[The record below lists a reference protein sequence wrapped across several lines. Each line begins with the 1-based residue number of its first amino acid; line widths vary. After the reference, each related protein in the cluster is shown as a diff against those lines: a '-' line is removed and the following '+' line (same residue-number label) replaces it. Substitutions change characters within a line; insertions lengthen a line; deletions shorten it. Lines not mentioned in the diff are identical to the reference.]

1 MSVLNSPADWLVGGG
16 EMGERIRA
24 RDWSDTPLGPLAQ
37 WPHSLRVAIGMMMP
51 SRAQICLFWGP
62 EFVVLYNDAYRP
74 VFGGKHPSA
83 LGLPGREAWSEI
95 WEHQLGPLLQGVV
108 DTGEAFWASD
118 LLFCLQRHGY
128 LEETYFDISYDPVR
142 EESGRVAGAYCI
154 VTETTGRVIGERR
167 LRTLSTLGQV
177 ALQSRTV
184 PDVLERSAQAL
195 GERPEEVAFA
205 LIYEWDAEKRAPR
218 LGARVNVEADSP
230 LASAPWP
237 LDESLPAEGIAVDAR
252 DLRLSNLPG
261 GIWPEPCSRVVV
273 LPIRSSSLPDAFL
286 VVGTSPRRALD
297 SGYRDFLRLAASG
310 IGSALASAKALE
322 VERRRVD
329 ALAELDRAKTLFFSN
344 ISHEFRTPL
353 TLLLGPLKDELI
365 GDRLD
370 PVVRKNLDVAY
381 RNGLRLHRL
390 VNTLLDFS
398 RLEAGRLRASF
409 RPTDLAA
416 FTRELASNFESACA
430 RAGLRFD
437 VACDAL
443 PEPGFVDPDMWEKV
457 VLNLVS
463 NAFKFTLEG
472 AIAVSLRAEAGHA
485 VLRVSDTGVGIAA
498 ESMPH
503 LFQRF
508 HRIEGVAARTH
519 EGSGIGLAMVYELVR
534 MHGGEIRAESA
545 PGKGTTFEV
554 RVPLGSAHLPAEQVL
569 QEGSPE
575 VASAQA
581 PMFVQEALSWLRT
594 VQGPHEA
601 GARLDRGRERILV
614 AEDNADMREY
624 IERLL
629 GEHWEVVAVPDG
641 EAAMMQLLTGRF
653 DMLLTDVM
661 MPRMDGFGL
670 LRAVRSDEALRDL
683 PVVMLS
689 ARAGEEAKIEGRE
702 AGADDYLVKPFSA
715 RELVSQVRAH
725 LALAKARRATA
736 RERELLLASE
746 RTARMDAQRQWDDLV
761 RLFEQAPNPMVI
773 LRGREYSIQLANPA
787 ACRVWGRTAQ
797 QVLGKPLF
805 EALPE
810 AKGQGLEELLQQVMD
825 TGEPLGGQVAVGL
838 NRGGGE
844 IETVHFDFVYSPLR
858 AASGRVEGIAVT
870 AFDVTEQVRAR
881 EELAASS

>member
-1 MSVLNSPADWLVGGG
+1 MSVRDSLPDWVIGGG
-16 EMGERIRA
+16 EMGNRIRG
-24 RDWSDTPLGPLAQ
+24 RDWSDTPLGPLRD
-37 WPHSLRVAIGMMMP
+37 WPQSLRVAVGMMMP

-142 EESGRVAGAYCI
+142 DESGRVAGAYCI

-167 LRTLSTLGQV
+167 LRTLSSLGQV
-177 ALQSRTV
+177 ALDSRTV

-195 GERPEEVAFA
+195 GASPEDIAFA
-205 LIYEWDAEKRAPR
+205 LLYEWDAAKGAAR
-218 LGARVNVEADSP
+218 LGSRVNVDADSP
-230 LASAPWP
+230 LAVAPWP
-237 LDESLPAEGIAVDAR
+237 LDESLPAEGVAIEAR
-252 DLRLSNLPG
+252 DLRLADLPG
-261 GIWPEPCSRVVV
+261 GKWPEECSRIVV
-273 LPIRSSSLPDAFL
+273 LPIRSSSAVDACL

-297 SGYRDFLRLAASG
+297 SAYRDFLRLAASG

-322 VERRRVD
+322 VERKRVD

-353 TLLLGPLKDELI
+353 TLLLGPLRDELA
-365 GDRLD
+365 GERLD
-370 PVVRKNLDVAY
+370 AATRKNLDVAH

-398 RLEAGRLRASF
+398 RLEAGRLRAAF
-409 RPTDLAA
+409 RPTDLTA
-416 FTRELASNFESACA
+416 FTRELASNFESACE
-430 RAGLRFD
+430 RAGLRLE
-437 VACDAL
+437 VACEAL
-443 PEPGFVDPDMWEKV
+443 PEPAYVDRDMWEKV
-457 VLNLVS
+457 VLNLLS
-463 NAFKFTLEG
+463 NAFKFTLQG
-472 AIAVSLRAEAGHA
+472 GIGVSLAMEPGVA
-485 VLRVSDTGVGIAA
+485 VLRVRDTGVGIAGQ
-498 ESMPH
+498 SMPH
-503 LFQRF
+503 LFERF

-519 EGSGIGLAMVYELVR
+519 EGSGIGLAMVNELVR
-534 MHGGEIRAESA
+534 MHGGQIRAEST

-554 RVPLGSAHLPAEQVL
+554 RIPLGHAHLPAEQV
-569 QEGSPE
+569 
-575 VASAQA
+575 VHDAASEATPAQA

-601 GARLDRGRERILV
+601 GARQERGRERILV

-624 IERLL
+624 VERLL
-629 GEHWEVVAVPDG
+629 AEHWEVVAVPDG

-661 MPRMDGFGL
+661 MPRMDGFAL
-670 LRAVRSDEALRDL
+670 LRAVRSDEALRAL

-689 ARAGEEAKIEGRE
+689 ARAGEEARIEGRE

-715 RELVSQVRAH
+715 RELVAQVRAH
-725 LALAKARRATA
+725 LALAQARRASA
-736 RERELLLASE
+736 RERELLLAAE
-746 RTARMDAQRQWDDLV
+746 RTARMDAQRQWEDLV

-773 LRGREYSIQLANPA
+773 LHGQEFEIQLANPA

-797 QVLGKPLF
+797 QVLHKPLF
-805 EALPE
+805 AALPE
-810 AKGQGLEELLQQVMD
+810 AAGQGLEELLQKVMA
-825 TGEPLGGQVAVGL
+825 TGESVGGRIAVAL
-838 NRGGGE
+838 DRGKGP
-844 IETVHFDFVYSPLR
+844 ETVHFEFVYSPLR

-881 EELAASS
+881 AELAAAS